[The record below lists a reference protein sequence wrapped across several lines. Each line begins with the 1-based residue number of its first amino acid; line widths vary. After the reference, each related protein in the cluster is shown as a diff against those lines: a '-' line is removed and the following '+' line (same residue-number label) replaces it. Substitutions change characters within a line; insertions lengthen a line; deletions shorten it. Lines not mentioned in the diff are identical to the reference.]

1 MSFTYT
7 TLKNALQ
14 DYTQNTET
22 SFVSNMPLFIR
33 LGEERIFKSVQL
45 NLFQR
50 NVSGGMTADNQF
62 LTVPSDFLAPISLS
76 VTNSSNVEF
85 LEFKSLEYIQA
96 YNPNPA
102 TTGTPKYYAQFDL
115 DNFTVAPTPD
125 TGYVTT
131 LSYFYRPTSITS
143 SLFQLTLNN
152 ISGTFTTSDTI
163 TGGTSGQSSSVSA
176 IDLSLGFLDVVVA
189 ATLTAT
195 IPSGTFTVGET
206 ITGSSSG
213 AAGTL
218 SAIGADT
225 TVTWLSENAEIA
237 LLYGCLLEC
246 YTYMKGEQDLIS
258 LYNSRLNEALSRLKN
273 LGEAQEV
280 SDEYTSG
287 QIRKAKT

>member
-131 LSYFYRPTSITS
+131 LSYFYRPTSLTS
-143 SLFQLTLNN
+143 NTFVLTMTNVT
-152 ISGTFTTSDTI
+152 GTFSTSDTI
-163 TGGTSGQSSSVSA
+163 TGGTSGETSDVSQVPSST
-176 IDLSLGFLDVVVA
+176 
-189 ATLTAT
+189 TLTVA
-195 IPSGTFTVGET
+195 IPSGTFTIGET

-213 AAGTL
+213 ASGTL
-218 SAIGADT
+218 SVIGADNS
-225 TVTWLSENAEIA
+225 VSWLSENAEIA

>member
-176 IDLSLGFLDVVVA
+176 VA

>member
-163 TGGTSGQSSSVSA
+163 TGGSSGQSSSVSA
-176 IDLSLGFLDVVVA
+176 VA
-189 ATLTAT
+189 TTLTAT

-213 AAGTL
+213 ATGTL